1 MKHKLSHINEAQ
13 SLSKKRF
20 GKETWQLNS
29 EEKLQFAIENCRRIR
44 ITYDDKKGG
53 KGKNTRYLLPLVYGI
68 TKNGKK
74 AIRAFQTFGSTKRG
88 VPKYKLFLFDNIKSI
103 EVGKIKYYD
112 YAQQLLST
120 GFNTAG
126 DKSFADIYAIT
137 PLATDFNGANL
148 ANKNQPIN
156 ANPVTKQDITKST
169 EPTKK
174 ETPNQKSQQPTQQAP
189 KTIDNLGKT
198 DIFKS
203 KIEAPDTEPVSK
215 GEIDTGD
222 VSQNITQN
230 VQEPSNN
237 GDETKPVSK
246 SDIEEPKINT
256 DNELSNS
263 YRDMMSRMDNL
274 YKDEDENDEENL

>member
-1 MKHKLSHINEAQ
+1 MKRKLLHINEAQ
-13 SLSKKRF
+13 SLAKKRF
-20 GKETWQLNS
+20 GKESWQLNS
-29 EEKLQFAIENCRRIR
+29 EEKLEFAIENCRRIR

-88 VPKYKLFLFDNIKSI
+88 VPKYKLFLFDNIKTI

-148 ANKNQPIN
+148 ANKNQPID
-156 ANPVTKQDITKST
+156 ANPVTKQDISKST
-169 EPTKK
+169 EPTKQ
-174 ETPNQKSQQPTQQAP
+174 ETPRQQRRQPTMQQAP
-189 KTIDNLGKT
+189 KTIDNLGNK
-198 DIFKS
+198 DILNN
-203 KIEAPDTEPVSK
+203 KIEAPDT
-215 GEIDTGD
+215 
-222 VSQNITQN
+222 
-230 VQEPSNN
+230 
-237 GDETKPVSK
+237 KPVSK
-246 SDIEEPKINT
+246 SEIEPQTQNQPVQEPTDSGDSTTPVTKTDIEQPQINP
-256 DNELSNS
+256 DNKLSNS
-263 YRDMMSRMDNL
+263 YRDMMNRMANL
-274 YKDEDENDEENL
+274 YNDDDEENLQ

>member
-1 MKHKLSHINEAQ
+1 MKRKLSHINEAQ
-13 SLSKKRF
+13 SLAKKRF
-20 GKETWQLNS
+20 GKESWQLNS
-29 EEKLQFAIENCRRIR
+29 EEKLEFAIENCRRIR

-148 ANKNQPIN
+148 ANKNQPID
-156 ANPVTKQDITKST
+156 AKPVTKQDISKST
-169 EPTKK
+169 EPTKQ
-174 ETPNQKSQQPTQQAP
+174 ETPRQQRQQPTMQQAP
-189 KTIDNLGKT
+189 KTIDNLGN
-198 DIFKS
+198 DNILNN
-203 KIEAPDTEPVSK
+203 KIEAPDT
-215 GEIDTGD
+215 
-222 VSQNITQN
+222 
-230 VQEPSNN
+230 
-237 GDETKPVSK
+237 KPVSK
-246 SDIEEPKINT
+246 REIDAGENPQAPSQPTQEPIGTGDSTTPVTKADIEQPQINP
-256 DNELSNS
+256 DNKLSNS
-263 YRDMMSRMDNL
+263 YRDMMSRIDSL
-274 YKDEDENDEENL
+274 YNNDDDEENL

>member
-1 MKHKLSHINEAQ
+1 MKRKLSHINEAQ
-13 SLSKKRF
+13 SLAKKRF
-20 GKETWQLNS
+20 GKESWQLNS
-29 EEKLQFAIENCRRIR
+29 EEKLEFAIENCRRIR

-88 VPKYKLFLFDNIKSI
+88 VPKYKLFLFDNIKTI

-148 ANKNQPIN
+148 ANKNQPID
-156 ANPVTKQDITKST
+156 ANPVTKQDISKST
-169 EPTKK
+169 EPTKQ
-174 ETPNQKSQQPTQQAP
+174 ETPHQQMRQPTMQQVP
-189 KTIDNLGKT
+189 KTIDNLGNK
-198 DIFKS
+198 DILNN
-203 KIEAPDTEPVSK
+203 KIEAPDT
-215 GEIDTGD
+215 
-222 VSQNITQN
+222 
-230 VQEPSNN
+230 
-237 GDETKPVSK
+237 KPVSK
-246 SDIEEPKINT
+246 SEIEPQTQNQPVQKPTDSGDSTTPVTKTDIEQPQINP
-256 DNELSNS
+256 DNKLSNS
-263 YRDMMSRMDNL
+263 YRDMMNRMTNL
-274 YKDEDENDEENL
+274 YNDDDEENLQ